1 MQLSYVGNAS
11 FEMYANIRDDPR
23 FRPQSLRSKGS
34 QGAGAATATAEEG
47 YKVYGV
53 DEAGGNRISPAKGQ
67 IGLGS
72 SQTTL
77 SQQKEDDDL
86 LITLAFS
93 EDEGVAG
100 KSACGFE
107 DPSVMSL
114 TFTKV
119 PDAPLQSA
127 ENHKPVPGF
136 DQDAEW
142 EGYTM
147 AHLASTQFISK
158 GRCPMSWYGPSL
170 SLFAHC
176 LISSMYFCANIVMQ
190 KQDSISSGPDR
201 MT

>member
-23 FRPQSLRSKGS
+23 FRPQSLRSKRS
-34 QGAGAATATAEEG
+34 QGGGEATATAEEG
-47 YKVYGV
+47 DKIDGV
-53 DEAGGNRISPAKGQ
+53 GEAGENRISSVRGQ

-72 SQTTL
+72 SETTL
-77 SQQKEDDDL
+77 SQSQQEENDDL

-93 EDEGVAG
+93 EDQGVTG

-119 PDAPLQSA
+119 PDAPLQSS
-127 ENHKPVPGF
+127 ENLKMVPGF

-158 GRCPMSWYGPSL
+158 GRCPMSWYLSFL
-170 SLFAHC
+170 SL
-176 LISSMYFCANIVMQ
+176 LTV
-190 KQDSISSGPDR
+190 
-201 MT
+201 